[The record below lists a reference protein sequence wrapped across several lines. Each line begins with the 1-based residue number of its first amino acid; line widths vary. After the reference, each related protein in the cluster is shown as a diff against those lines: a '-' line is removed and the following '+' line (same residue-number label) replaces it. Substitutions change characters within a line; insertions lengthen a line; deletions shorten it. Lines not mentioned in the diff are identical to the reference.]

1 VVRKTGSTS
10 ARTAGIEVRVSP
22 HTLRH
27 GCATHL
33 LQGGANI
40 REVQQLLGHASV
52 ETTALYTK
60 VTPTD
65 LARAV
70 EKSHPRERTWK
81 RRQAKPGK

>member
-1 VVRKTGSTS
+1 
-10 ARTAGIEVRVSP
+10 
-22 HTLRH
+22 
-27 GCATHL
+27 
-33 LQGGANI
+33 
-40 REVQQLLGHASV
+40 VQQLLGHASV

-60 VTPTD
+60 VTATD